1 MVPGRVSTG
10 PPLIVGFAAFP
21 VPFLTPITRSAVY
34 LSSGNRYRP
43 HFRNAFS
50 SLFSSR
56 LRSPPRSPLATRRPR
71 SSPPPSLESCPGID
85 FFITAS
91 ALYWRLYP
99 GSRAATYIYHAIPKE
114 HRWNLGRV
122 GPEVGR
128 VPFVSMTDNKPTLLL
143 SNANTNRNGRCS

>member
-21 VPFLTPITRSAVY
+21 R
-34 LSSGNRYRP
+34 
-43 HFRNAFS
+43 AFS
-50 SLFSSR
+50 HTNNQVRRVLIERQPIS
-56 LRSPPRSPLATRRPR
+56 SPLQERF
-71 SSPPPSLESCPGID
+71 LY
-85 FFITAS
+85 FFLGLT
-91 ALYWRLYP
+91 
-99 GSRAATYIYHAIPKE
+99 ATYIYHAIPKE